1 MIPAAFDYTK
11 PTTIEE
17 AIAALSEG
25 NGKLIAGGYSLV
37 PAMRMRLSQPEKL
50 IDISG
55 IPSLK
60 GIREE
65 KGEII
70 INAGTTHYE
79 IMRSD
84 IIKRHL
90 PFFTEAAG
98 IIGDVQVRNRGT
110 IGGSLAN
117 ADPAADW
124 PAPVLAAEAIIDVK
138 GSGGDRS
145 IPATEF
151 FMGLFT
157 TGLQPDEIITA
168 IRLPVPEDG
177 SKSAYFS
184 FEQPAS
190 RFAIVGCAVMRKAN
204 GKVNIAF
211 TGVADTPFRDR
222 EAEQALAGKDFD
234 AASIDAAVNAA
245 VNGVNVLGDHFA
257 SEEYRKHLVKVY
269 LRKALQAVA

>member
-11 PTTIEE
+11 ASTIEE
-17 AIAALSEG
+17 AIGLLSEG

-50 IDISG
+50 IDISS
-55 IPSLK
+55 IESLK

-65 KGEII
+65 AGEII
-70 INAGTTHYE
+70 INAGTTHHE
-79 IMRSD
+79 IMQND

-90 PFFTEAAG
+90 AFFAEAAG

-110 IGGSLAN
+110 IGGSLAH

-124 PAPVLAAEAIIDVK
+124 PAPVLAANAIIDVK

-145 IPATEF
+145 IPASAF

-157 TGLQPDEIITA
+157 TDLQPDEIITA
-168 IRLPVPEDG
+168 IRMPVPEDG
-177 SKSAYFS
+177 SKSVYLS

-190 RFAIVGCAVMRKAN
+190 RFAIVGCAVLREPS
-204 GKVNIAF
+204 GKINIAF
-211 TGVADTPFRDR
+211 TGVADTPFRDKA
-222 EAEQALAGKDFD
+222 AEQAVAGKNLD
-234 AASIDAAVNAA
+234 SIVIDAAVNAA
-245 VNGVNVLGDHFA
+245 VYNIDILSDHFA
-257 SEEYRKHLVKVY
+257 SEEYRRHLAKVY
-269 LRKALQAVA
+269 LRRALLAVV

>member
-11 PTTIEE
+11 ATTIEE
-17 AIAALSEG
+17 AIAALSDG
-25 NGKLIAGGYSLV
+25 NAKLIAGGYSLV

-50 IDISG
+50 VDISG

-65 KGEII
+65 NGEII
-70 INAGTTHYE
+70 INAGTTHH
-79 IMRSD
+79 D
-84 IIKRHL
+84 ILRNDSIKRHL

-110 IGGSLAN
+110 IGGSLAH

-124 PAPVLAAEAIIDVK
+124 PAPVLAAEALIDVK
-138 GSGGDRS
+138 GSNGDRS
-145 IPATEF
+145 IPAAEF
-151 FMGLFT
+151 FKGLFT
-157 TGLQPDEIITA
+157 TDLGPDEIITA
-168 IRLPVPEDG
+168 IRMRVPEDG
-177 SKSAYFS
+177 SRSAYLS

-190 RFAIVGCAVMRKAN
+190 RFAIVGCAVLRKPD

-211 TGVADTPFRDR
+211 TGVADTPFRDKG
-222 EAEQALAGKDFD
+222 AEQALAGKAFD
-234 AASIDAAVNAA
+234 ASAIEAAVDVA
-245 VNGVNVLGDHFA
+245 VAGINVLGDHFA
-257 SEEYRKHLVKVY
+257 SEEYRKHLAKVY